1 MFGVTG
7 QNPFL
12 RDAADRRFGAA
23 HGFSAQG
30 RGGAQFVGFALRVGC
45 GDAWSRA
52 LLSAGE
58 IVVMIVM
65 MIVVGLGKDGP
76 SRCDRLGI
84 GLAFFVR
91 RLRKTRGLRS
101 KTASWRSIGF

>member
-30 RGGAQFVGFALRVGC
+30 RGGAQFVGFALRVSC

-65 MIVVGLGKDGP
+65 LPFRPGL
-76 SRCDRLGI
+76 RRI
-84 GLAFFVR
+84 GLQF
-91 RLRKTRGLRS
+91 RLRLLHSVHQGSAIT
-101 KTASWRSIGF
+101 TEPVCN